1 MATTDLYSQYLNP
14 ATPEILGLERQ
25 KAYAKMLMA
34 QSAQPQGQMVSGQFV
49 APSWTQQLNAALN
62 PVIGAYLTKSADDEA
77 LKLATKLRGEQ
88 TRLGR
93 EYLQSLTPSTEV
105 VQMAGP
111 YGQGVG
117 PEGRDIPMPTSERTV
132 APNYQKAFEIAND
145 PNAPTW
151 VKSQMAEMLKPRV
164 FKEGETFSLPTFTG
178 GQFSF
183 QQAGAGGVSLPS
195 DVKSAAV
202 RVGLD
207 PTKAASW
214 GPNELQLINNR
225 IEADKRS
232 GATNLTVNTGK
243 AYTGAFGEGIA
254 KEDLSKY
261 TIAEK
266 APSIF
271 QNAVRTEELLDKGA
285 ITGLGATYKLNLA
298 RALNVAGANN
308 NEIIKNTEALVSNR
322 GQIVL
327 DSIKAS
333 GLGAGQGFTNTD
345 REFLERV
352 KGGTIELNDKTLRE
366 LSRIEKNVAQA
377 SVESWNKR
385 LPNIPKEAIQ
395 GTGVGPVSLPAQ
407 TRNFSSEADA
417 QREFTAGRLKKGD
430 KVIING
436 VVGTWN

>member
-1 MATTDLYSQYLNP
+1 MATTDLYSQYLNSS
-14 ATPEILGLERQ
+14 TPEILGLERQ
-25 KAYAKMLMA
+25 RQYARMLMQ
-34 QSAQPQGQMVSGQFV
+34 QSAQPQGQMVSGQYV

-62 PVIGAYLTKSADDEA
+62 PVLGAYLSKASDTE
-77 LKLATKLRGEQ
+77 ATKLAEKLRNKEAEDINKFFAYQYGA
-88 TRLGR
+88 
-93 EYLQSLTPSTEV
+93 PSQQVE
-105 VQMAGP
+105 MAGP

-117 PEGRDIPMPTSERTV
+117 EGGADVQMPTMTT
-132 APNYQKAFEIAND
+132 PEIQRN
-145 PNAPTW
+145 P
-151 VKSQMAEMLKPRV
+151 QMAYQIAATSQSPILRQQLADMLKGKTV
-164 FKEGETFSLPTFTG
+164 KEGETVIRYNPLAGKEEAVFTG
-178 GQFSF
+178 G
-183 QQAGAGGVSLPS
+183 VNLPS

-207 PTKAASW
+207 PNKAASW
-214 GPNELQLINNR
+214 GQNELNLINNR
-225 IEADKRS
+225 IVADKQA

-254 KEDLSKY
+254 KDDLGKFD
-261 TIAEK
+261 IAQK
-266 APSIF
+266 APSIY
-271 QNAVRTEELLDKGA
+271 QNAVQTENLLNKGA

-345 REFLERV
+345 REFLEKV

-366 LSRIEKNVAQA
+366 LARIEKNIAQA
-377 SVESWNKR
+377 SVDSWNKR
-385 LPNIPKEAIQ
+385 LPNIPQEAIK

-407 TRNFSSEADA
+407 TKNFSTEADA
-417 QREFTAGRLKKGD
+417 QREFNAGRLKKGD

-436 VVGTWN
+436 VSGTWN

>member
-77 LKLATKLRGEQ
+77 LKLAQKLRGEQ
-88 TRLGR
+88 TRIGR
-93 EYLQSLTPSTEV
+93 EYLQSLTPTTET

-111 YGQGVG
+111 YGVGAGPQGQ
-117 PEGRDIPMPTSERTV
+117 DIPMPTAERTV
-132 APNYQKAFEIAND
+132 GPNYQKAFEIAND
-145 PNAPTW
+145 PNAPAW
-151 VKSQMAEMLKPRV
+151 VKAQMAEMLKPRV
-164 FKEGETFSLPTFTG
+164 FKEGETFQLPSFSG
-178 GQFSF
+178 GQFKF
-183 QQAGAGGVSLPS
+183 EQAGAGGVNLPS

-207 PTKAASW
+207 PSKASTW
-214 GPNELQLINNR
+214 GQSELNLINNR

-261 TIAEK
+261 SIAEK
-266 APSIF
+266 APTIY
-271 QNAVRTEELLDKGA
+271 QNALTTEELINKGA
-285 ITGLGATYKLNLA
+285 ITGLGADFKLNLA
-298 RALNVAGANN
+298 RTLNVVGANN
-308 NEIIKNTEALVSNR
+308 NEIIKNTEQLVANR

-333 GLGAGQGFTNTD
+333 GLGAGQGFTDKD
-345 REFLERV
+345 RQFLEKV
-352 KGGTIELNDKTLRE
+352 KGGTIELNAKTLLE
-366 LSRIEKNVAQA
+366 LARIEKGVAQA
-377 SVESWNKR
+377 AVDAWNKR
-385 LPNIPKEAIQ
+385 IPNIPKEAIQ
-395 GTGVGPVSLPAQ
+395 GTGVGPIQLQ
-407 TRNFSSEADA
+407 NQWRI
-417 QREFTAGRLKKGD
+417 KGQ
-430 KVIING
+430 
-436 VVGTWN
+436 